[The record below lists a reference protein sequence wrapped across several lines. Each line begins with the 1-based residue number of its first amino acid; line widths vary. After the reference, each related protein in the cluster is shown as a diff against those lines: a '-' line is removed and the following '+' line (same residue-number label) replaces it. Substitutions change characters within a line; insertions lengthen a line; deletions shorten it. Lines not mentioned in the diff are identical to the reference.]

1 MRVKSVIVNIFI
13 KKLDE
18 FIIVFVLY
26 FKLISLDMTSVETFI
41 LKIFDNYIELSNKR
55 IILLKYLQLLI
66 AKIVTIDKF
75 KVLLEEKISKV
86 KFFIYRT
93 RIIIRISLYLWE
105 FKLLFMI
112 QNIWIFGE
120 NHQKTKNPC

>member
-55 IILLKYLQLLI
+55 IILLMYLQLLI